1 MRITTKKIIFFILLI
16 ALIPFL
22 PTPYTLIF
30 VLAGFAFGFVFTLPF
45 IWLVEKFNS
54 NSKMLLKFT
63 LCLCLTFTAVL
74 WIYYIMRT
82 FTPLLNNFHGYKD
95 FDEFIYYA
103 PLRYSNPIS
112 RFIMETIT
120 LIIMTDIF
128 FIGLGAGFIF
138 NICLKILNLE
148 NKKER

>member
-1 MRITTKKIIFFILLI
+1 MKITTKKTTFFILSI

-22 PTPYTLIF
+22 PTPYTLLF
-30 VLAGFAFGFVFTLPF
+30 TLVGFAFGFVFTIPF
-45 IWLVEKFNS
+45 TWLAKKFNS

-63 LCLCLTFTAVL
+63 LYSCLTFTAVL
-74 WIYYIMRT
+74 WIYYIVRT
-82 FTPLLNNFHGYKD
+82 FTPLLNNFYGYKD

-103 PLRYSNPIS
+103 PFGCSNPLS
-112 RFIMETIT
+112 KFIMETIA

-138 NICLKILNLE
+138 NACLKIPNLE